1 MRRSFH
7 FVATCTVII
16 AGLALHGCAS
26 QQIVEN
32 TAAAHAL
39 SPDSNATQNTKASE
53 LPLLQSWFS
62 EALHAVSDELNVDMS
77 HVTMQVTDAQG
88 IASHA
93 KSTLMDSLRTDLT
106 NTTFAESLVKN
117 ILSIQTQSVLALY
130 SPTHKQILLHEKNVA
145 NFLLARNTNPKN
157 AMQALLIH
165 ELVHAADDAKHDAFN
180 QTSMHYQEVFAK
192 SAVMEGHA
200 QWQTRRICQ
209 KIGCSTAFDDLNAYM
224 FDTHATD
231 DPALEYVQS
240 RSFKNLE
247 FIYKEGERFIETLY
261 KRDKNLIAKAFAQ
274 PPRDSIQIIAPESFP
289 NLDREQKNDKLSNII
304 EAAAKPWKTQST
316 GRLKRN
322 VLAAFNVDPA
332 ARQPVVSFYTNKI
345 IAASKHEYYDQ
356 KSDLPIP
363 IAVIALQ
370 TDHLN
375 TANKTATMLFE
386 STVDN
391 YNQLDGELIDINNW
405 TREHHTA
412 TVKVGNG
419 ESAISMNTASG
430 YMVNGL
436 VQAAYPVTVITAS
449 SGPYLVHIHGRQMSD
464 TQEALMQFAG
474 NLLIAMQAQQ

>member
-7 FVATCTVII
+7 LVATCTVFL
-16 AGLALHGCAS
+16 GSLVLHGCAS
-26 QQIVEN
+26 QPIVEN
-32 TAAAHAL
+32 TALTSAASSSAAGQHSTNASAL
-39 SPDSNATQNTKASE
+39 PM
-53 LPLLQSWFS
+53 LQAWFS
-62 EALHAVSDELNVDMS
+62 EALHAVSAELDVDMS
-77 HVTMQVTDAQG
+77 HVTMQVTDAHG

-93 KSTLMDSLRTDLT
+93 KSALMDSLRTDLT
-106 NTTFAESLVKN
+106 NTTFAESLVNN

-145 NFLLARNTNPKN
+145 SFLLARNTNPKN

-209 KIGCSTAFDDLNAYM
+209 KIGCSRAFDDLNAYM

-247 FIYKEGERFIETLY
+247 FIYKEGERFIDTLY
-261 KRDKNLIAKAFAQ
+261 KRDKNLIAQAFTH

-289 NLDREQKNDKLSNII
+289 NINREQQNDKLSNII
-304 EAAAKPWKTQST
+304 EASVKPWKEKST

-332 ARQPVVSFYTNKI
+332 ARQPVVSFYTNNI

-363 IAVIALQ
+363 VAVIALK
-370 TDHLN
+370 TDHLS

-405 TREHHTA
+405 KREHHTA
-412 TVKVGNG
+412 TVTVGNG
-419 ESAISMNTASG
+419 ESAISMDTASG
-430 YMVNGL
+430 YMINGL
-436 VQAAYPVTVITAS
+436 VQAEYPVTVITAS

-464 TQEALMQFAG
+464 TQEQLMQFAG
-474 NLLIAMQAQQ
+474 NLLIAMQAQK